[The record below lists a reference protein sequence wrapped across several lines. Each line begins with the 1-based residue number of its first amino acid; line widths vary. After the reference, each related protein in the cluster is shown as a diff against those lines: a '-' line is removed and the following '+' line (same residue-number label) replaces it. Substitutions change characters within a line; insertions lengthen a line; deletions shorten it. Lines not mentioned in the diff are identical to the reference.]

1 MVNKEQIEQ
10 HQQQPHDC
18 WDNAVMYEIEDEEG
32 NYFHGHECGICEAF
46 LCAS

>member
-1 MVNKEQIEQ
+1 MQDSNG
-10 HQQQPHDC
+10 HDC
-18 WDNAVMYEIEDEEG
+18 WDNAVMYEETDEEG